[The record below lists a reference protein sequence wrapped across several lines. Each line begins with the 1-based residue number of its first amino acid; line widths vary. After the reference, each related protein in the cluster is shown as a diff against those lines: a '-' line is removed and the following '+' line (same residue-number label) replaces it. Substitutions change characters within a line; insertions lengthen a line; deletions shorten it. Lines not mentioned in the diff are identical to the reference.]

1 MTVFAKIING
11 ELPSL
16 KHFENENL
24 IVIEDINKLAPV
36 HLLIIP
42 KKAYKGLQDVPVGEM
57 DILVEVGKAAQI
69 MAEKFDVLDGYRL
82 LTNNGEEAGQTVFH
96 LHFHLLGGRR
106 LMTLG

>member
-1 MTVFAKIING
+1 MSVFAKIING
-11 ELPSL
+11 ELPST
-16 KHFENENL
+16 KHFENEDL

-42 KKAYKGLQDVPVGEM
+42 KKAYKGLQDVPPDEL
-57 DILVEVGKAAQI
+57 DILVAVGKAAQV
-69 MAEKFDVLDGYRL
+69 MADKFHLEDGYRL

>member
-1 MTVFAKIING
+1 MTVFGKIIEG
-11 ELPSL
+11 QLPCI
-16 KHFENENL
+16 KHYENQHL

-42 KKAYKGLQDVPVGEM
+42 KKAYKGLQDVPESDLG
-57 DILVEVGKAAQI
+57 ILAEIGKAAQI
-69 MAEKFDVLDGYRL
+69 MADKFELQEGYRL

>member
-1 MTVFAKIING
+1 MSVFTKIING
-11 ELPSL
+11 ELPST
-16 KHFENENL
+16 KHFENEHL

-42 KKAYKGLQDVPVGEM
+42 KKAYKGLQDVPQNELG
-57 DILVEVGKAAQI
+57 ILVEIGKAAQV
-69 MAEKFDVLDGYRL
+69 MADRFDLEDGYRL

>member
-11 ELPSL
+11 ELPCS
-16 KHFENENL
+16 KHYENDYL

-42 KKAYKGLQDVPVGEM
+42 KKAYKGLQDVPQDELG
-57 DILVEVGKAAQI
+57 ILAEVGKAAQI
-69 MAEKFDVLDGYRL
+69 MAEKFDLQDGYRL

-96 LHFHLLGGRR
+96 MHFHLLGGRR